1 MSLRIFILLV
11 LVILLA
17 SMSACGNPSPSL
29 VGTHWQW
36 AAVTTGIDQEPIQNS
51 ENYVLIFQKFG
62 TFTGKVDCNQISG
75 TYELTDYGIILSIG
89 PTTLADCGPDSLYA
103 DFLGYLKQVGRYY
116 LNDTSLTL
124 YLSDSSA
131 WLEFESGGTVE

>member
-1 MSLRIFILLV
+1 MSLRIFAFGA
-11 LVILLA
+11 LVILIA
-17 SMSACGNPSPSL
+17 SLSACRSSSPSL

-36 AAVTTGIDQEPIQNS
+36 AAVTTGIDQEPIQNP

-62 TFTGKVDCNQISG
+62 TFTAKVDCNQISG

-116 LNDTSLTL
+116 LKDTSLTL
-124 YLSDSSA
+124 YLSDSTA
-131 WLEFESGGTVE
+131 RLEFVNGGTVE